1 MLLQAPHFSEIM
13 TPEPDFVLRAN
24 GSSSNDS
31 VAFQYRNGERAFET
45 TMTVSLVNGNDT
57 FTVCRPS

>member
-1 MLLQAPHFSEIM
+1 MI
-13 TPEPDFVLRAN
+13 PEPDFVLRAN

-57 FTVCRPS
+57 YTVSRPS